1 MSKNQESSNFC
12 LRKRMQSAF
21 KTSENKMYL
30 KPEDLSNFNVA
41 DVCCGHT
48 LPLRFLLN
56 HVVGHLRAD
65 GQTAQAAT
73 KVLKSR

>member
-1 MSKNQESSNFC
+1 
-12 LRKRMQSAF
+12 
-21 KTSENKMYL
+21 MYL

>member
-1 MSKNQESSNFC
+1 
-12 LRKRMQSAF
+12 
-21 KTSENKMYL
+21 MYL
-30 KPEDLSNFNVA
+30 KPEDLSNFNVV
-41 DVCCGHT
+41 DVCRGHI